1 MGKTRK
7 PGPSHR
13 HSQNGSR
20 KTARLWAAALASAF
34 VIGFFLYSPA
44 MNGPFLFDDAGLPFA
59 QSTLQDRPLSDW
71 VSGVRPVLM
80 FSYWVNRTLWGD
92 SPVSYHAIN
101 VVIHV
106 LNAALVFL
114 ALRRLLAL
122 SGWTERIAQ
131 TAAAGALVFLI
142 HPLQTESVSYI
153 AGRSESLAAFFMLLA
168 YVVFLYRRKEAISW
182 MECILVLALFA
193 LAVKTKENAV
203 SLAGILFL
211 TDVFW
216 PAPFSTR
223 GLRRNW
229 RLYALMVPGGM
240 LAAASVFRV
249 LLTSRS
255 AGFSLPGVTWYQYG
269 FTQARAIFVYIRLAL
284 FPVGLSIDRDY
295 AVSHT
300 IFEHGAVFWLI
311 LLAGFLAACF
321 RLRRKYP
328 LACFG
333 FLFFLAALAPT
344 SSIVPIADPLVE
356 RRMYLPLLGLILVGC
371 ELSRRVRL
379 TAPVGWSA
387 AALAVTALS
396 GWCYTRNQQFGH
408 PETLFAEAASQS
420 THNARPY
427 VHLAHTL
434 YEENRCAEE
443 IPYLE
448 RADGLF
454 PRSDEIQME
463 WAGAMEC
470 LGNMEEA
477 ARRLRL
483 AAQMNPRSDAWEML
497 GLVYG
502 EMNKPDESGAAL
514 RMAVQVKPDSPSAH
528 RSLAIWYE
536 AMADYDAAERE
547 YSRSLALD
555 GRDRAASLGLLR
567 VRQLRARKR
576 Q

>member
-1 MGKTRK
+1 M
-7 PGPSHR
+7 S
-13 HSQNGSR
+13 
-20 KTARLWAAALASAF
+20 
-34 VIGFFLYSPA
+34 
-44 MNGPFLFDDAGLPFA
+44 GPFLFDDAGLPFA
-59 QSTLQDRPLSDW
+59 KATLHDRPLSDW

-80 FSYWVNRTLWGD
+80 FSYWVNHSLWGEN
-92 SPVSYHAIN
+92 PVSYHAFN
-101 VVIHV
+101 VLIHA
-106 LNAALVFL
+106 LNATLVFL
-114 ALRRLLAL
+114 ALSRLLAL

-168 YVVFLYRRKEAISW
+168 YVVFLYRRKESISW
-182 MECILVLALFA
+182 IECLVVLALFA

-223 GLRRNW
+223 GLRQNW
-229 RLYALMVPGGM
+229 RLYALMIPGGM
-240 LAAASVFRV
+240 AAAAMVFRV
-249 LLTSRS
+249 LITSRS
-255 AGFSLPGVTWYQYG
+255 AGFSLRNVTWYQYG
-269 FTQARAIFVYIRLAL
+269 FTQARAIFVYIRMAL
-284 FPVGLSIDRDY
+284 FPMGLSIDHDY
-295 AVSHT
+295 AVSRT
-300 IFEHGAVFWLI
+300 VFEHGAIFWLV
-311 LLAGFLAACF
+311 LLAGLLTACF

-333 FLFFLAALAPT
+333 FLFFLMALAPT

-356 RRMYLPLLGLILVGC
+356 RRMYLPLLGLILIGC
-371 ELSRRVRL
+371 EVSRRVRL
-379 TAPVGWSA
+379 TAPVAWSA
-387 AALAVTALS
+387 AALAVAALS
-396 GWCYTRNQQFGH
+396 GWCYARNQQFGN
-408 PETLFAEAASQS
+408 PETLFVEAASQS
-420 THNARPY
+420 THNPRPY
-427 VHLAHTL
+427 AHLAHTL
-434 YEENRCAEE
+434 YEENRCADE

-448 RADGLF
+448 RADSLF
-454 PRSDEIQME
+454 PRSYEIQME
-463 WAGAMEC
+463 WGGAMEC
-470 LGNMEEA
+470 LGNKEEA

-483 AAQMNPRSDAWEML
+483 AAQINPRSDAWEML

-536 AMADYDAAERE
+536 ATADYDAAERE
-547 YSRSLALD
+547 YSISLDLD
-555 GRDRAASLGLLR
+555 GRDRAASVGLLR
-567 VRQLRARKR
+567 VRQLRAKKP

>member
-13 HSQNGSR
+13 PSQNGSR
-20 KTARLWAAALASAF
+20 KTAWLWAAALASAF

-101 VVIHV
+101 VLIHV

-168 YVVFLYRRKEAISW
+168 YVVFLYRPKESISW
-182 MECILVLALFA
+182 MECIVVLALFA

-229 RLYALMVPGGM
+229 RLYALMDGCGRLGIPRASHVAERGILAAWRHLVSVRLYAGAGHLRLYPPGALPGGPFHRSRLRG
-240 LAAASVFRV
+240 LAHHLR
-249 LLTSRS
+249 
-255 AGFSLPGVTWYQYG
+255 
-269 FTQARAIFVYIRLAL
+269 ARR
-284 FPVGLSIDRDY
+284 
-295 AVSHT
+295 H
-300 IFEHGAVFWLI
+300 
-311 LLAGFLAACF
+311 LLAHSACRF
-321 RLRRKYP
+321 
-328 LACFG
+328 
-333 FLFFLAALAPT
+333 
-344 SSIVPIADPLVE
+344 
-356 RRMYLPLLGLILVGC
+356 
-371 ELSRRVRL
+371 
-379 TAPVGWSA
+379 
-387 AALAVTALS
+387 S
-396 GWCYTRNQQFGH
+396 G
-408 PETLFAEAASQS
+408 
-420 THNARPY
+420 
-427 VHLAHTL
+427 
-434 YEENRCAEE
+434 
-443 IPYLE
+443 
-448 RADGLF
+448 GLF
-454 PRSDEIQME
+454 PSAAQVPAGLFWPSLFPRGPGPYLVDRSYRGSVGRAPHVSSL
-463 WAGAMEC
+463 AGA
-470 LGNMEEA
+470 
-477 ARRLRL
+477 
-483 AAQMNPRSDAWEML
+483 D
-497 GLVYG
+497 
-502 EMNKPDESGAAL
+502 SGWL
-514 RMAVQVKPDSPSAH
+514 
-528 RSLAIWYE
+528 
-536 AMADYDAAERE
+536 
-547 YSRSLALD
+547 
-555 GRDRAASLGLLR
+555 
-567 VRQLRARKR
+567 
-576 Q
+576 